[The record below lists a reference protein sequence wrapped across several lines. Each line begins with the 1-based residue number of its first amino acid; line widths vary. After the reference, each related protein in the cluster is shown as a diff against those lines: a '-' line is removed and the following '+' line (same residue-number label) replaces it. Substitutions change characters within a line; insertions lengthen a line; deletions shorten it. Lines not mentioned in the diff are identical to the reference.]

1 MRVVTKTK
9 APVESGGADPA
20 TRERIVAGARRHF
33 FAHGFRGV
41 TMDDLAV
48 ELRMSK
54 KTMYVHF
61 PSKTALLEAVLQD
74 KLARAEAAFQATMAG
89 GEFPAQLQAMIACVR
104 EQGEEIQP
112 PFLRDMQREATNL
125 FAMVQAGRARLI
137 QKHFGQLLTA
147 GQKAGR
153 IRKDIRIDLLID
165 ILIGAVNEAI
175 NPTRMTEMGMTPK
188 MGFAKVIDVFLNGVA
203 TQERRSK

>member
-1 MRVVTKTK
+1 MRTAAKSKPPTD
-9 APVESGGADPA
+9 SGTADPA

-61 PSKTALLEAVLQD
+61 ASKTALLEAVLQN

-89 GEFPAQLQAMIACVR
+89 GEFAQQLQAMLTCVR
-104 EQGEEIQP
+104 EQTDEIQP

-125 FAMVQAGRARLI
+125 FAMVQTGRTRLI
-137 QKHFGQLLTA
+137 QRYFGQLLTA

-153 IRKDIRIDLLID
+153 IRKDIRVDLLID

-175 NPTRMTEMGMTPK
+175 NPTRMTELGMTPK

-203 TQERRSK
+203 TQDRRSK